1 METFGI
7 VKTRLALLP
16 HTEMYEKMMLAV
28 IVCGQSNETV
38 QEILFTHILIL
49 SPYQFNWCLRILI
62 LFQNM

>member
-38 QEILFTHILIL
+38 QDNICPHNLTVFCNH
-49 SPYQFNWCLRILI
+49 SC
-62 LFQNM
+62 